1 MKELREQDP
10 ALGRILPPGRI
21 EPEKK
26 YIPSRFAFP
35 AEGVWFHLL
44 TRQMVSL
51 SREMPESISGA
62 ELLRDAERKKLAE
75 GYFLVPEGKD
85 ETGFYLGIF
94 QILHALIRKKGV
106 RRYTILPTSACN
118 ARCVYCFE
126 QGRRQVTMT
135 PETLNRTVEF
145 IRRTRAD
152 GEIGIRWFGGEP
164 LLAADLIDSL
174 CGRLREEGIPFASGI
189 TTNGSLLREELADR
203 MRTRWNLKHAQV
215 SMDGNEADYIARKRY
230 LRETDAYHAA
240 LRGIRMLAERGIR
253 VDVRCNV
260 DEKNL
265 EGIGDFLR
273 DLAEAVPD
281 RSGVDVSLSLLNQVR
296 EGGRAPEM
304 TRRIAEMRPLLREYG
319 FGLRDSRFTLGNL
332 RNFHCM
338 ADLGDVVIDAEGG
351 LYGCEH
357 CVEES
362 RIGDLREGTW
372 EGERQE
378 AFCGTRQVRPACQ
391 DCPFLPACT
400 PFASCPVQDTRCRE
414 TKEFLLREQIRDYL
428 ARGRSG
434 EEPAEEKAEC

>member
-1 MKELREQDP
+1 MRELRKQDP
-10 ALGRILPPGRI
+10 ALRKILPPGRI
-21 EPEKK
+21 DPEKM

-35 AEGVWFHLL
+35 AEGVLFHLL

-51 SREMPESISGA
+51 SGKMPGSIVGR
-62 ELLRDAERKKLAE
+62 ELLRDPELKQLAE
-75 GYFLVPEGKD
+75 GYFLVPEDKD
-85 ETGFYLGIF
+85 ETGFYLGVY

-106 RRYTILPTSACN
+106 RSYTILPTSACN

-135 PETLNRTVEF
+135 PEILDQTVEF
-145 IRRTRAD
+145 IRRTHAD
-152 GEIGIRWFGGEP
+152 GEIGIQWFGGEP
-164 LLAADLIDSL
+164 LLAADLIDTL
-174 CGRLREEGIPFASGI
+174 CGRLRWEGIPFASGI

-203 MRTRWNLKHAQV
+203 MKSRWNLRRAQV

-230 LRETDAYHAA
+230 LREKDAYHAA

-260 DEKNL
+260 DEENL
-265 EGIGDFLR
+265 EGIGEFLR

-296 EGGRAPEM
+296 EKGQAPDM
-304 TRRIAEMRPLLREYG
+304 MRRIAEIRPLLKEYG

-338 ADLGDVVIDAEGG
+338 ADLGNVVIDAEGG
-351 LYGCEH
+351 LFACEH

-362 RIGDLREGTW
+362 RIGDLREGTSDR
-372 EGERQE
+372 ERQA
-378 AFCGTRQVRPACQ
+378 AFCGTRLIQLACR

-434 EEPAEEKAEC
+434 EEPAEEKPDC